1 MKKYLR
7 YSILV
12 SFSLASLFPF
22 YWMVITSL
30 TKQEW
35 VTSPTAFP
43 IPPRFDSF
51 KMILTFY
58 PFFRWILNTVIIA
71 VIGTLGNLFF
81 ASFAAFGFACLRWK
95 FRDLIFYI
103 LLMTMMLPGFLMVIP
118 QFFLI
123 IGLGWMDTYWGVF
136 VPSWFS
142 IFSVFLLRQYYF
154 TIPLSVLNAARV
166 DGATLWQIYWRI
178 IIPNSR
184 MVLIAL
190 FVISFL
196 GKWNEFLWPLLVM
209 KSQTMETLTV
219 GIAGLG
225 GTLGVEYNDIM
236 AGSILG
242 LIPIFILFVF
252 LSKYISRG
260 LAMKISF

>member
-136 VPSWFS
+136 IPSWFS

-154 TIPLSVLNAARV
+154 TIPHSILNAARV
-166 DGATLWQIYWRI
+166 DGANLWQIYWRL
-178 IIPNSR
+178 IIPNSK
-184 MVLIAL
+184 MVLMAL

-196 GKWNEFLWPLLVM
+196 GGWNGFLWPLLVM
-209 KSQTMETLTV
+209 KSQTMETLAV

-225 GTLGVEYNDIM
+225 GTLGINHNDIM
-236 AGSILG
+236 AGSILS
-242 LIPIFILFVF
+242 LIPILIMFIF
-252 LSKYISRG
+252 LSKYISKG
-260 LAMKISF
+260 LRMRITF